1 MYSYF
6 TRGTKTYQIGTDG
19 KHYVH
24 DSLWGAAWTYYDA
37 EISAHEYAKAYR
49 AESPEPSK

>member
-6 TRGTKTYQIGTDG
+6 TRGTKTYHIGTDR

-37 EISAHEYAKAYR
+37 EISAHEYARAYR
-49 AESPEPSK
+49 AESPEQPT